1 MHFTV
6 HFSYKKRDR
15 AFKRSLTAPVVPKRF
30 TEYDEE
36 FAKVTTFESQLQ
48 SLKTRQ
54 VMPIPFMARLNTP
67 LRISRHPKAYLTRC
81 RSLNR

>member
-1 MHFTV
+1 M
-6 HFSYKKRDR
+6 
-15 AFKRSLTAPVVPKRF
+15 PKRF

-54 VMPIPFMARLNTP
+54 VSSSLIMDRLNIP
-67 LRISRHPKAYLTRC
+67 LRKLFR
-81 RSLNR
+81 